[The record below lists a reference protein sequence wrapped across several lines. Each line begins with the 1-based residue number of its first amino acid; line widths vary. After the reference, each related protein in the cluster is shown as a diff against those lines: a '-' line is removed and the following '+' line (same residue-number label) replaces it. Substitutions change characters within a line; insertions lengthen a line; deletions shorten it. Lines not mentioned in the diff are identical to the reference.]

1 MLEPADHFI
10 STTKYY
16 QTLGNRLN
24 ANSPSLRPYFSSYT
38 LSRGIRLAC
47 MFSEVI
53 LKFNVTVDLVRHLA

>member
-1 MLEPADHFI
+1 MLDPADHFI

-38 LSRGIRLAC
+38 LSRGIRLA
-47 MFSEVI
+47 EVI